1 MKNNEEG
8 LRAILPQCS
17 ALKKYIPSIF
27 CLNSKNVAP
36 YFDGEKWFFLFESLP
51 RNVIYHS

>member
-17 ALKKYIPSIF
+17 ALKKHFTSYFS
-27 CLNSKNVAP
+27 LNSKNVAP

-51 RNVIYHS
+51 MNVIYP